1 MKSLMIESKYNLR
14 KRINKNY
21 NENSFITSNERETL
35 NLYKQTKEDYLR
47 MIIKR
52 CIAKA
57 LKKFDKRNTFV
68 FNFLVERSMHKQLMK
83 QYNLNNRYRETSFLE
98 DFRIEDEYNNFQ
110 IINFKIKNWKQR
122 LIQDQC
128 SPLGVGIKF
137 DIHTDIALEDENI
150 NVVNKYIQKNQL
162 YQS

>member
-1 MKSLMIESKYNLR
+1 
-14 KRINKNY
+14 
-21 NENSFITSNERETL
+21 
-35 NLYKQTKEDYLR
+35 